1 MERDKYDIQRLEDS
15 GWTTLTL
22 WTCEIKDKEAL
33 KNRLISFL
41 ETDQHKQETLN

>member
-1 MERDKYDIQRLEDS
+1 MFLA
-15 GWTTLTL
+15 

-41 ETDQHKQETLN
+41 EKDQHKQETLNSLEKFL

>member
-1 MERDKYDIQRLEDS
+1 MI
-15 GWTTLTL
+15 LTL

-41 ETDQHKQETLN
+41 ETN